1 MTLVR
6 RCACAALVCALIPA
20 TALGDPPA
28 SPPGHSKRP
37 PLPPGRGGHG
47 GGTGGRTE
55 LPRPAP
61 GGGTGSPTSAAVLA
75 AWLDDA
81 DTLGAGEVTLGLS
94 VGRSE
99 SPDGGETDAPV
110 LFGAVGVASRVQLSG
125 SVPYYRASYD
135 DGYSSSGLGNSYLAC
150 KVKLLEP
157 ASHRVGLAVAPV
169 LEILSDAALS
179 DTTLGLSR
187 VNWALPVS
195 VQAGHGPT
203 RALASA
209 GYFSRGAV
217 FLAAGVDHMVSS
229 RVMLSGALSYMHAT
243 NTAETSD
250 LAGLSRSR
258 LDLTGAVLVRVSSA
272 LSVSG
277 ALGRTVSS
285 LDQNGATLLA
295 SASVS
300 YALSRARPRPGP

>member
-1 MTLVR
+1 MGFAR
-6 RCACAALVCALIPA
+6 RWACMGLIGLLGPA
-20 TALGDPPA
+20 TAFAEKPE
-28 SPPGHSKRP
+28 SPPRQSKRP
-37 PLPPGRGGHG
+37 PLPPGSGGRGR
-47 GGTGGRTE
+47 GTGGRTQ
-55 LPRPAP
+55 LPRPAL
-61 GGGTGSPTSAAVLA
+61 GGGTGSPAGAAFLA
-75 AWLDDA
+75 SWLDDA
-81 DTLGAGEVTLGLS
+81 ETLGRGDVTLGLS

-110 LFGAVGVASRVQLSG
+110 FFGAAGVASRVQLSA
-125 SVPYYRASYD
+125 SIPYYRASYD
-135 DGYSSSGLGNSYLAC
+135 DGYTSSGLGNTYLAC
-150 KVKLLEP
+150 KVKLLDP
-157 ASHRVGLAVAPV
+157 GTHSVGLAVSPV
-169 LEILSDAALS
+169 LEVLSDASLS

-195 VQAGHGPT
+195 IQAGRGAT

-217 FLAAGVDHMVSS
+217 FLAGGLERSVSA
-229 RVMLSGALSYMHAT
+229 RVTLTGGLSYMHAT
-243 NTAETSD
+243 SVSETSD

-258 LDLTGAVLVRVSSA
+258 LDATAGVLVAISPA

-285 LDQNGATLLA
+285 LDQNGAKLLA

-300 YALSRARPRPGP
+300 YTFSRARTAP

>member
-1 MTLVR
+1 VV
-6 RCACAALVCALIPA
+6 A
-20 TALGDPPA
+20 
-28 SPPGHSKRP
+28 
-37 PLPPGRGGHG
+37 
-47 GGTGGRTE
+47 
-55 LPRPAP
+55 
-61 GGGTGSPTSAAVLA
+61 LA

-81 DTLGAGEVTLGLS
+81 DTLGAGEATLGLS

-99 SPDGGETDAPV
+99 TPDGGETDAPV
-110 LFGAVGVASRVQLSG
+110 LFAAVGATSRVQLSG

-135 DGYSSSGLGNSYLAC
+135 DGYASSGLGNTYLAC

-157 ASHRVGLAVAPV
+157 GSHRVGLAVSPM

-195 VQAGHGPT
+195 VQSGHGPT

-243 NTAETSD
+243 NPRETSD

-258 LDLTGAVLVRVSSA
+258 LDLTGAVLVRASA
-272 LSVSG
+272 AVSVSG

-285 LDQNGATLLA
+285 LDQNGARLLA

-300 YALSRARPRPGP
+300 YTFGRARPSP